1 MKFVLAL
8 LVVSSTVFAGPAQR
22 VARRVNTGV
31 DILNTRQQS
40 AAPIPFAVLQASKCV
55 AAVKVVKAGFI
66 FGGEGSVGLVSC
78 RLADGSW
85 SMPSFLNI
93 GGASF
98 GLQIGG
104 QVSEIV
110 LVFMSD
116 FSRQV
121 LARGTVKLGADLDAT
136 AGPVGQGVGIG
147 AIPNAQVLTYSRS
160 VGLFAGITINGTVV
174 GHAPTLNAEAYNRLT
189 PAQILAT
196 PANHAPAVIL
206 PFTDTLKALAQ

>member
-1 MKFVLAL
+1 MKFLFAL

-31 DILNTRQQS
+31 NILQTRQQS
-40 AAPIPFAVLQASKCV
+40 SAPIPNAFLREAKCV
-55 AAVKVVKAGFI
+55 ATLKVVKAGFI

-78 RLADGSW
+78 RLPNGNW

-121 LARGTVKLGADLDAT
+121 LDRATVKLGVDLTAT

-160 VGLFAGITINGTVV
+160 VGLFAGIVIDGTVV
-174 GHAPTLNAEAYNRLT
+174 AHAPALNQEAYNRLA
-189 PAQILAT
+189 PSQILAT
-196 PANHAPAVIL
+196 PAEQAPAVVQA
-206 PFTDTLKALAQ
+206 FTDTLKVLAN